1 MLPAYINIEDRMG
14 PTHGVHPAENAIP
27 KNSDPTFLL
36 MFPCGK
42 KRFKYQYKIQM
53 LTQPFLLSKLELTT

>member
-1 MLPAYINIEDRMG
+1 MG
-14 PTHGVHPAENAIP
+14 PTHGVHQAENAIP

-36 MFPCGK
+36 MFPRGK

-53 LTQPFLLSKLELTT
+53 LTQPFLLSKLERTT